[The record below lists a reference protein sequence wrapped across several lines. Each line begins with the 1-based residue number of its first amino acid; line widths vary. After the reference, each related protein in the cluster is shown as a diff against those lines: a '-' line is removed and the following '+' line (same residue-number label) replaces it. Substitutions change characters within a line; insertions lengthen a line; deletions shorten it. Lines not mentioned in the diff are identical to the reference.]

1 MQIFKKVNKKNG
13 FVPMDADEQTLYNIF
28 AGAFH
33 KPTYEAANIPEART
47 FSQLQAEDQQRIGD
61 EAQDSGYDIGDGGKE
76 ADKMFGDIQA
86 ELLLVGLLEKFSD
99 RDKVI
104 ILFQV
109 ARGAGYRLTHEDC
122 AQTLSITRE
131 RYMVLLKSVKK
142 RAAKILQIPAE

>member
-1 MQIFKKVNKKNG
+1 MQIFKKVNKKTG
-13 FVPMDADEQTLYNIF
+13 FVPMDATEQTLYNIF

-33 KPTYEAANIPEART
+33 PPNYEVANIPEARS
-47 FSQLQAEDQQRIGD
+47 FSQLQAEEQAKQDD
-61 EAQDSGYDIGDGGKE
+61 EDMGYDVGDNGKASE
-76 ADKMFGDIQA
+76 EMMGNLNA
-86 ELLLVGLLEKFSD
+86 ELVLLGLLEKFSD
-99 RDKVI
+99 RDKII

-109 ARGAGYRLTHEDC
+109 IRGSGYHLTHEDC

>member
-1 MQIFKKVNKKNG
+1 MQIFKKVNKKTA
-13 FVPMDADEQTLYNIF
+13 FVPMDAEEQTLYNLF

-33 KPTYEAANIPEART
+33 PPAYEVANIPEARS
-47 FSQLQAEDQQRIGD
+47 FSQLQAEEQQKSEDQD
-61 EAQDSGYDIGDGGKE
+61 MGYDVGDGGRAAE
-76 ADKMFGDIQA
+76 EMMGSLNA
-86 ELLLVGLLEKFSD
+86 ELLMLGLLEKFSD

-109 ARGAGYRLTHEDC
+109 VRGAGYHLTHEDC

-131 RYMVLLKSVKK
+131 RYMVLLKNVKK